1 MALDALAK
9 RFFPGIVLAM
19 IAIAAYLQA
28 SGVMQLVAAA
38 YLASNDSTDAPVAS
52 KSMAPSV
59 EPRSPKDA
67 EPILSR
73 NPFDS
78 VTGPLNKPEV
88 EAPDG
93 GADPA
98 KPALDL
104 SNPLT
109 APDCGGIAVHA
120 ITESTDPEWSVA
132 VLQATGEPLGKMRRV
147 GDSVGDKQVAFIGY
161 NIRKNS
167 PSAWLVGGAALCQV
181 LLFATQP
188 ETPPPPAPVAEAP
201 PTPPKP
207 GPGVPDDIAKRIRK
221 ISDSEF
227 HIDRAVVDN
236 ILEHQA
242 ELMRTARIVPE
253 QKDGK
258 VVGIRLFG
266 IRPETL
272 LGKLGLQNGDRL
284 EAINGFE
291 MASPEK
297 ALEAYA
303 RLRSA
308 ESLSVRVTRR
318 GAPLTIDFKIQ

>member
-9 RFFPGIVLAM
+9 RFFPGIVLAL
-19 IAIAAYLQA
+19 IALAAYLQA
-28 SGVMQLVAAA
+28 SGVMQIVAAA
-38 YLASNDSTDAPVAS
+38 YLAGDAAPDESGPSAKAS
-52 KSMAPSV
+52 PPSLESSRAAKV
-59 EPRSPKDA
+59 A

-78 VTGPLNKPEV
+78 VTGPLNKVEEPEATA
-88 EAPDG
+88 EAEK
-93 GADPA
+93 
-98 KPALDL
+98 KPELDL

-120 ITESTDPEWSVA
+120 ITESTDPEWSIA
-132 VLQATGEPLGKMRRV
+132 VLQATGETLGKMRRV
-147 GDSVGDKQVAFIGY
+147 GDAVGDKQVAYIGY
-161 NIRKNS
+161 NTRKNS
-167 PSAWLVGGAALCQV
+167 PSAWLVGGSTLCQV

-188 ETPPPPAPVAEAP
+188 VVEATPEKKPDEPPPAPKGGA
-201 PTPPKP
+201 
-207 GPGVPDDIAKRIRK
+207 VPDDIARRIKK
-221 ISDSEF
+221 ISDTEF
-227 HIDRAVVDN
+227 QIDRAVVDN

-242 ELMRTARIVPE
+242 DLMRTARIVPE

-266 IRPETL
+266 IRPEQL

-308 ESLSVRVTRR
+308 ESLSVKVTRR
-318 GAPLTIDFKIQ
+318 GSPVTIDFKIQ